1 MYIHMCILVHRAAP
15 RSYIHMRICTLH
27 NSYIHMHLFFFIFLF
42 FYFFIFFLIFFFIFS
57 DSRLAVVQP
66 GYAVCCS
73 HWLPLRMFPVIAA
86 MKSWRAFWCIVSLS
100 STGISNPVCTMFN
113 IINFLFFIFY
123 FLFFI
128 FYFFL

>member
-1 MYIHMCILVHRAAP
+1 M
-15 RSYIHMRICTLH
+15 
-27 NSYIHMHLFFFIFLF
+27 
-42 FYFFIFFLIFFFIFS
+42 
-57 DSRLAVVQP
+57 QP

-113 IINFLFFIFY
+113 IINFLFFIF
-123 FLFFI
+123 FLNPKSGPDYCERNSSVGGDGGVLSVRLVMI
-128 FYFFL
+128 LPRNNEEEGR

>member
-1 MYIHMCILVHRAAP
+1 MYICAY
-15 RSYIHMRICTLH
+15 SYIEPPPGRTYTCAYALCTILT
-27 NSYIHMHLFFFIFLF
+27 YTCIFFFDFLI
-42 FYFFIFFLIFFFIFS
+42 FFIFFLFCIFYFIFS

-113 IINFLFFIFY
+113 IINFLFFIF
-123 FLFFI
+123 FLNPKSGPD
-128 FYFFL
+128 Y